1 MSAKGSSAV
10 VTRPRAM
17 AYAMAAVVMGVVVGE
32 LAAMLIFAGSS
43 GRRLDEQAA
52 RSADAAPAV
61 VAASADLERTSQARS
76 ALDEAVVEASRR
88 RDEALVVAR
97 CEFNP
102 SPACPET
109 HITGVPG
116 AGPENRTANGF
127 LADTQQQLDKAVLE
141 RDRLAPSLDATIAD
155 DEQTLAQARAAAIA
169 SADHG
174 FGARWLAMN
183 SYTLDSAA
191 ATVLR
196 ALLTGLFIALFL
208 FPLILK
214 LSRAKTT
221 ADRRTAAQAERDRAD
236 LEADTAVAVKR
247 AEVRAAIETMRA
259 QQELTSAR
267 MEIEAQSEIDREKH
281 RRRVAAALEAP
292 VQVASESVAEP
303 VAELEAEPV
312 EESPEHL
319 PALTRSRAPVEK
331 PGLIPLPDVAKA
343 AARWVRP
350 FVPPIVVSAI
360 DTTTK
365 PLRAAREVFEE
376 TEEIHFSLRRSHK
389 VSVTSEETAESDEHW
404 VEATPVTP
412 VEKPSVPIDR
422 PKRQVRTEL
431 RTSGDRRQLP
441 SADG

>member
-43 GRRLDEQAA
+43 DRRLDEQAA

-102 SPACPET
+102 SPACPQT

-259 QQELTSAR
+259 EQELTSAR

-292 VQVASESVAEP
+292 VQVASERVAEP
-303 VAELEAEPV
+303 VAELEAETGRRIAGAPARVDPV
-312 EESPEHL
+312 TSTGREAPGSSRCPMSRRR
-319 PALTRSRAPVEK
+319 PRAGFVRSC
-331 PGLIPLPDVAKA
+331 
-343 AARWVRP
+343 
-350 FVPPIVVSAI
+350 
-360 DTTTK
+360 
-365 PLRAAREVFEE
+365 
-376 TEEIHFSLRRSHK
+376 RRSSSAPSTRPPNRC
-389 VSVTSEETAESDEHW
+389 VPRARSSRRPRRSTSASGA
-404 VEATPVTP
+404 AT
-412 VEKPSVPIDR
+412 K
-422 PKRQVRTEL
+422 
-431 RTSGDRRQLP
+431 
-441 SADG
+441 